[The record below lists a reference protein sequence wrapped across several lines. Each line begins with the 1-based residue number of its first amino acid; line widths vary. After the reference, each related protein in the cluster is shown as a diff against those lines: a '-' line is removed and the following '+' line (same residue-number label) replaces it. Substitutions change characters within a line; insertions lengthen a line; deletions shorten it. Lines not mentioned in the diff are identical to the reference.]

1 MKKISNI
8 IIVAVSAYSRFPVP
22 RKRAHLAVQVLQQQQ
37 LPQTVQNHHFQ
48 FQKSLKPTKGTAI

>member
-22 RKRAHLAVQVLQQQQ
+22 RKRAHLAVQVLQQKQ
-37 LPQTVQNHHFQ
+37 LSKTTQANGTYFSS
-48 FQKSLKPTKGTAI
+48 SL